1 MSKRIHPVGNFQFSN
16 EVRWPKGKTIF
27 NSTKLKTH
35 DSKLITQDMPGIYI
49 HVPFCESRCAYCDFY
64 STTLMRHRSAYVDT
78 VCREL
83 QLRLPELQGAPIE
96 TIYLGGGTPSTLTI
110 EELSSILT
118 SLRNFHLSSF
128 NFQLAEITLEANP
141 DDLTEE
147 YVQGLRT
154 LPFNRVSIGIQSF
167 HDRTLRLVGRR
178 HTAQEAIEAVHRCQR
193 MGLTNISIDLMYGLP
208 GETLDDWV
216 YSLDQA
222 IALGVPHISAYHL
235 TYEEGTRLW
244 RMKEQGI
251 VSPIDEE
258 QSIHAFELLREKLL
272 AAGYEHYEIS
282 NFALPGYHSRHN
294 SSYWQGIPYIGI
306 GPGAHSYD
314 GTDRRWNLSSLTDYI
329 ASPEGEDVP
338 HEVEYLTTEERYDER
353 IITELRT
360 ARGID
365 LTSLLA
371 DFGDNY
377 HAHCLRCATPYI
389 HRGQLIHT
397 ADNHLRLTPESI
409 FISDAVMR
417 DLLY

>member
-1 MSKRIHPVGNFQFSN
+1 MA
-16 EVRWPKGKTIF
+16 
-27 NSTKLKTH
+27 
-35 DSKLITQDMPGIYI
+35 GIYI

-64 STTLMRHRSAYVDT
+64 STTLLRHRSAYVDT

-83 QLRLPELQGAPIE
+83 KLRLPELQGAPIE
-96 TIYLGGGTPSTLTI
+96 TIYFGGGTPSTLTI

-178 HTAQEAIEAVHRCQR
+178 HTAQEAIDAVHRCQR

-208 GETLDDWV
+208 GETLEDWT
-216 YSLDQA
+216 YSLEQA
-222 IALGVPHISAYHL
+222 IALRVPHISAYHL

-251 VSPIDEE
+251 VSAIDEE
-258 QSIHAFELLREKLL
+258 QSIRAFELLREKLL

-329 ASPEGEDVP
+329 ATPEGEDVP
-338 HEVEYLTTEERYDER
+338 HEVEHLTTEERYDER

-360 ARGID
+360 ARGIN
-365 LTSLLA
+365 LTSLLT
-371 DFGDNY
+371 DFGDRY
-377 HAHCLRCATPYI
+377 HTHCLRCATPYI
-389 HRGQLIHT
+389 HRGQLVHT

>member
-1 MSKRIHPVGNFQFSN
+1 MA
-16 EVRWPKGKTIF
+16 
-27 NSTKLKTH
+27 
-35 DSKLITQDMPGIYI
+35 GIYI

-64 STTLMRHRSAYVDT
+64 STTLLRHRSAYVDT

-83 QLRLPELQGAPIE
+83 KLRLGELQGAPIE
-96 TIYLGGGTPSTLTI
+96 TIYFGGGTPSTLTI

-167 HDRTLRLVGRR
+167 HDRTLKLVGRR

-208 GETLDDWV
+208 GETLEDWT
-216 YSLDQA
+216 YSLEQA
-222 IALGVPHISAYHL
+222 IALRVPHISAYHL

-251 VSPIDEE
+251 VSAIDEE
-258 QSIHAFELLREKLL
+258 QSISAFELLREKLL

-294 SSYWQGIPYIGI
+294 SSYWKGIPYIGL

-329 ASPEGEDVP
+329 ATPPGEDVP
-338 HEVEYLTTEERYDER
+338 HEVEHLSTEERYDER

-371 DFGDNY
+371 DFGDRY
-377 HAHCLRCATPYI
+377 HAHCLRCAAPYI

>member
-1 MSKRIHPVGNFQFSN
+1 MA
-16 EVRWPKGKTIF
+16 
-27 NSTKLKTH
+27 
-35 DSKLITQDMPGIYI
+35 GIYI

-64 STTLMRHRSAYVDT
+64 STTLLRHRSAYVDT

-83 QLRLPELQGAPIE
+83 KLRLGELQGAPIE
-96 TIYLGGGTPSTLTI
+96 TIYFGGGTPSTLRI

-118 SLRNFHLSSF
+118 SLRNFHLSTF

-178 HTAQEAIEAVHRCQR
+178 HTAQEAIDAVHRCQR

-208 GETLDDWV
+208 GETLEDWT
-216 YSLDQA
+216 YSLEQA

-251 VSPIDEE
+251 VSPINEE
-258 QSIHAFELLREKLL
+258 QSISAFELLRKKLL

-294 SSYWQGIPYIGI
+294 SSYWKGIPYIGV

-314 GTDRRWNLSSLTDYI
+314 GSNRRWNLSSLADYI
-329 ASPEGEDVP
+329 ATPQGEDVP
-338 HEVEYLTTEERYDER
+338 HEVEHLSTEERYDER

-365 LTSLLA
+365 LTGLLA
-371 DFGDNY
+371 DFGERY

-389 HRGQLIHT
+389 YRGQLIHT
-397 ADNHLRLTPESI
+397 ADNYLHLTPESI

>member
-1 MSKRIHPVGNFQFSN
+1 
-16 EVRWPKGKTIF
+16 
-27 NSTKLKTH
+27 
-35 DSKLITQDMPGIYI
+35 MPGIYI

-64 STTLMRHRSAYVDT
+64 STTLMRHRSAYVDM

-110 EELSSILT
+110 EEFSSILT

-208 GETLDDWV
+208 GETIDDWA

-258 QSIHAFELLREKLL
+258 QSIRAFELLREKLL

-329 ASPEGEDVP
+329 ATPEGEDVP
-338 HEVEYLTTEERYDER
+338 HELEHLTTEERYDER

-371 DFGDNY
+371 DFGERY

>member
-1 MSKRIHPVGNFQFSN
+1 
-16 EVRWPKGKTIF
+16 
-27 NSTKLKTH
+27 
-35 DSKLITQDMPGIYI
+35 MPGIYI

-64 STTLMRHRSAYVDT
+64 STTLMRHRSAYVDM

-83 QLRLPELQGAPIE
+83 QLRLSELQGAPIE

-118 SLRNFHLSSF
+118 SLRNFHLSTF

-167 HDRTLRLVGRR
+167 HDRTLQLVGRR

-208 GETLDDWV
+208 GETLDDWA

-244 RMKEQGI
+244 RMKEQSI

-258 QSIHAFELLREKLL
+258 HSIRAFELLREKLL

-329 ASPEGEDVP
+329 ATPEGEDVP
-338 HEVEYLTTEERYDER
+338 HEVEHLTTEERYDER

-371 DFGDNY
+371 DFGERY
-377 HAHCLRCATPYI
+377 HTHCLRCATPYI

-397 ADNHLRLTPESI
+397 ADNHLRLTPKSI

>member
-1 MSKRIHPVGNFQFSN
+1 
-16 EVRWPKGKTIF
+16 
-27 NSTKLKTH
+27 
-35 DSKLITQDMPGIYI
+35 MPGIYI

-64 STTLMRHRSAYVDT
+64 STTLMRHRSAYVDM

-118 SLRNFHLSSF
+118 SIQ
-128 NFQLAEITLEANP
+128 NFQFSILNSQFTEATLEANP

-193 MGLTNISIDLMYGLP
+193 MRLTNISIDLMYGLP
-208 GETLDDWV
+208 GETLDDWA

-258 QSIHAFELLREKLL
+258 QSIRAFELLREKLL

-329 ASPEGEDVP
+329 ATPEGEDVP
-338 HEVEYLTTEERYDER
+338 HEVEHLTTEERYDER

-371 DFGDNY
+371 DFGDRY
-377 HAHCLRCATPYI
+377 HTHCLRCATPYI
-389 HRGQLIHT
+389 NRGQLVRT
-397 ADNHLRLTPESI
+397 DDNHLRLTPESI

>member
-1 MSKRIHPVGNFQFSN
+1 
-16 EVRWPKGKTIF
+16 
-27 NSTKLKTH
+27 
-35 DSKLITQDMPGIYI
+35 MPGIYI

-83 QLRLPELQGAPIE
+83 QLRLPELHGAPIE

-167 HDRTLRLVGRR
+167 HDRTLQLVGRR

-208 GETLDDWV
+208 GETLDDWA

-258 QSIHAFELLREKLL
+258 HSIRAFELLREKLL

-282 NFALPGYHSRHN
+282 NFALSGYHSRHN

-314 GTDRRWNLSSLTDYI
+314 GTDRRWNLSSLADYI
-329 ASPEGEDVP
+329 ATPEGEDVP
-338 HEVEYLTTEERYDER
+338 HEVEHLTTEERYDER

-371 DFGDNY
+371 DFGERY
-377 HAHCLRCATPYI
+377 HTHCLRCATPYI
-389 HRGQLIHT
+389 HRGQLVHT
-397 ADNHLRLTPESI
+397 SDNHLRLTPESI

>member
-1 MSKRIHPVGNFQFSN
+1 MLFFNKHKLSRITHELFTNCSRTFSILNSQFSIQ
-16 EVRWPKGKTIF
+16 PA
-27 NSTKLKTH
+27 
-35 DSKLITQDMPGIYI
+35 MPGIYI

-64 STTLMRHRSAYVDT
+64 STTLLSHRSAYVDM

-110 EELSSILT
+110 EEFSSILT
-118 SLRNFHLSSF
+118 SLRNFHLSTF

-147 YVQGLRT
+147 YVQGLCT

-167 HDRTLRLVGRR
+167 HDRTLKLVGRR
-178 HTAQEAIEAVHRCQR
+178 HTAEQAIEAVRRCQR
-193 MGLTNISIDLMYGLP
+193 SGLTNISIDLIYGLP
-208 GETLDDWV
+208 GETLADWA

-222 IALGVPHISAYHL
+222 IALGVKHISAYHL

-244 RMKEQGI
+244 RMQEQGT

-258 QSIHAFELLREKLL
+258 QSIRSFELLREKLL

-282 NFALPGYHSRHN
+282 NFSLPGFHSRHN
-294 SSYWQGIPYIGI
+294 SSYWQGITYLGV

-314 GTDRRWNLSSLTDYI
+314 GRNRRWNLSNLTNYI
-329 ASPEGEDVP
+329 ATPQGEDVP
-338 HEVEYLTTEERYDER
+338 HEVEHLSTDERYDER

-360 ARGID
+360 AQGID
-365 LTSLLA
+365 LAQLKA
-371 DFGDNY
+371 DFGEPY
-377 HAHCLRCATPYI
+377 HTHCLRAATPYLE
-389 HRGQLIHT
+389 RGQLVLT
-397 ADNHLRLTPESI
+397 PDEHLRLTPESI
-409 FISDAVMR
+409 LISDAVMR

>member
-1 MSKRIHPVGNFQFSN
+1 
-16 EVRWPKGKTIF
+16 
-27 NSTKLKTH
+27 
-35 DSKLITQDMPGIYI
+35 MPGIYI

-64 STTLMRHRSAYVDT
+64 STTLMRHRSAYVDM

-118 SLRNFHLSSF
+118 SIQ
-128 NFQLAEITLEANP
+128 NFQFSILNSQFTEATLEANP

-208 GETLDDWV
+208 GETLDDWA

-258 QSIHAFELLREKLL
+258 QSIRAFELLREKLL

-329 ASPEGEDVP
+329 ATPEGEDVP
-338 HEVEYLTTEERYDER
+338 HEVEHLTTEERYDER

-371 DFGDNY
+371 DFGDRY
-377 HAHCLRCATPYI
+377 HTHCLRCATPYI
-389 HRGQLIHT
+389 NRGQLVRT
-397 ADNHLRLTPESI
+397 DDNHLRLTPESI

>member
-1 MSKRIHPVGNFQFSN
+1 
-16 EVRWPKGKTIF
+16 
-27 NSTKLKTH
+27 
-35 DSKLITQDMPGIYI
+35 MPGIYI

-83 QLRLPELQGAPIE
+83 QLRLPELQGVPIE

-208 GETLDDWV
+208 GETLDDWA

-258 QSIHAFELLREKLL
+258 QSIRAFELLHEKLL

-314 GTDRRWNLSSLTDYI
+314 GTNRRWNLSSLTDYI
-329 ASPEGEDVP
+329 ATPEGEDVP
-338 HEVEYLTTEERYDER
+338 HEVEHLTTEERYDER

-371 DFGDNY
+371 DFGDRY
-377 HAHCLRCATPYI
+377 HTHCLRCATPYI

>member
-1 MSKRIHPVGNFQFSN
+1 
-16 EVRWPKGKTIF
+16 
-27 NSTKLKTH
+27 
-35 DSKLITQDMPGIYI
+35 MPGIYI

-118 SLRNFHLSSF
+118 SIRNLHLSSF

-208 GETLDDWV
+208 GETLDDWA

-258 QSIHAFELLREKLL
+258 HSIRAFELLREKLL

-329 ASPEGEDVP
+329 ATPEGEDVP
-338 HEVEYLTTEERYDER
+338 HEVEHLTTEERYDER

-371 DFGDNY
+371 DFGDRY

-389 HRGQLIHT
+389 NRGQLIRT